1 METQTWRQRHL
12 STVTAELEDLV
23 VNLQQPGSCCQA
35 CGGYQSLDQITVDV
49 IEWTLNKVELYFAEL
64 EAELRATELISP
76 LRKNID
82 QAKVSSIIS
91 NAYIAHWRS
100 QGLL

>member
-49 IEWTLNKVELYFAEL
+49 IEEMKSMLAVVRLWQSTQWAGEG
-64 EAELRATELISP
+64 RT
-76 LRKNID
+76 
-82 QAKVSSIIS
+82 
-91 NAYIAHWRS
+91 
-100 QGLL
+100 